1 MNNHIKLL
9 NNLYDIYE
17 DRLIYRTIIVTNN
30 IKDSIELYNILED
43 ADYSVLI
50 VDKIKTSINYKE
62 VDKRIVIITYN
73 KFKKFIEYLNNK
85 YGKNNTSYNLVLF
98 SDNIDTEY
106 IYDLECFYNNI
117 TNTKD
122 S

>member
-50 VDKIKTSINYKE
+50 VDKIKTNINYKE

-117 TNTKD
+117 TNTKY

>member
-117 TNTKD
+117 TNTKY

>member
-50 VDKIKTSINYKE
+50 VDKIKTNINYKE

-106 IYDLECFYNNI
+106 IYDLECFYDNI
-117 TNTKD
+117 SNTKD

>member
-50 VDKIKTSINYKE
+50 VDKIKTNINYKE

-98 SDNIDTEY
+98 SDNIDIEY

-117 TNTKD
+117 TNTKN

>member
-50 VDKIKTSINYKE
+50 VDKIKTNINYKE

-98 SDNIDTEY
+98 SDNIDIEY
-106 IYDLECFYNNI
+106 IYDLECFYDNI
-117 TNTKD
+117 SNTKD

>member
-43 ADYSVLI
+43 ADYSALI
-50 VDKIKTSINYKE
+50 VNEININIKYNEIE
-62 VDKRIVIITYN
+62 KRIVIITCK
-73 KFKKFIEYLNNK
+73 KFKKFIEHLNNK
-85 YGKNNTSYNLVLF
+85 YGKDNTSYNLVLF
-98 SDNIDTEY
+98 SDNIDAEY
-106 IYDLECFYNNI
+106 LYDLECFYNNI
-117 TNTKD
+117 TNTNK
-122 S
+122 